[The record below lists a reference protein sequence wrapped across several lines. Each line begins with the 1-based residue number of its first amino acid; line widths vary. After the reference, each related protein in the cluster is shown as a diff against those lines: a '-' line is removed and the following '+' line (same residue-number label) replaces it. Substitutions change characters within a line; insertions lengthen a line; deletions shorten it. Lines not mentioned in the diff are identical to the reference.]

1 MWHIIHPLIEIK
13 DIMSKEQDSD
23 NKKATL
29 TDAELQQ
36 ATGGATTMDK
46 YGQECQAQSD
56 RENCVKRAYCEWK
69 VDKDGHSHCTFSL

>member
-1 MWHIIHPLIEIK
+1 
-13 DIMSKEQDSD
+13 MSKEQDSD
-23 NKKATL
+23 NKKVTL

-36 ATGGATTMDK
+36 VTGGETTMMDK

-69 VDKDGHSHCTFSL
+69 VDKDGHSHCAFSL

>member
-1 MWHIIHPLIEIK
+1 
-13 DIMSKEQDSD
+13 MSKEQDSD
-23 NKKATL
+23 NKKVTL

-56 RENCVKRAYCEWK
+56 RENCVKRDYCEWCEG
-69 VDKDGHSHCTFSL
+69 KDGHYHCVMPI

>member
-1 MWHIIHPLIEIK
+1 
-13 DIMSKEQDSD
+13 MSKEQDSA

-56 RENCVKRAYCEWK
+56 RENCVKRDYCEWCEG
-69 VDKDGHSHCTFSL
+69 KDGHYHCVMPI

>member
-1 MWHIIHPLIEIK
+1 
-13 DIMSKEQDSD
+13 MSKEQDSD

-36 ATGGATTMDK
+36 ATGGAATTIDK
-46 YGQECQAQSD
+46 YTEECRAKSD

-69 VDKDGHSHCTFSL
+69 EDKDGHSHCAFSL

>member
-1 MWHIIHPLIEIK
+1 
-13 DIMSKEQDSD
+13 MSKEQDSD
-23 NKKATL
+23 NQKVTL

-36 ATGGATTMDK
+36 ATGGATTMMDE
-46 YGQECQAQSD
+46 YGEECQAQSD

>member
-1 MWHIIHPLIEIK
+1 
-13 DIMSKEQDSD
+13 MSKEQDSD

-36 ATGGATTMDK
+36 VTGGVKDLSTAR
-46 YGQECQAQSD
+46 QECQAQSD

-69 VDKDGHSHCTFSL
+69 VDKDGHSHCAFSL